1 MIYCPHCKEHRFK
14 TSKVPKDVVA
24 VMPCPAC
31 NEWIVLFRE
40 RAIGVNRRIIEQG
53 TREERRA
60 HLADVIGEFLDAGM
74 LDIKRADTDE
84 PAEAMAEWEPGTFD
98 PEPPDGGPITR
109 EEVDQFV
116 RVQLRHLDGAEY
128 FHKHFG

>member
-1 MIYCPHCKEHRFK
+1 MIYCPHCKEHRIK

-31 NEWIVLFRE
+31 NEWVVLFRE
-40 RAIGVNRRIIEQG
+40 RAIGVSRRIIEKG

-60 HLADVIGEFLDAGM
+60 HLADVVGEFLDAGM
-74 LDIKRADTDE
+74 LSMKRADLDE
-84 PAEAMAEWEPGTFD
+84 PAEAMTEWDSDTLD
-98 PEPPDGGPITR
+98 PESPDGPPISR

-116 RVQLRHLDGAEY
+116 RVELRHLDDAEY